1 MGAAI
6 NTGGKLEPPVPMAV
20 RRVPLVP
27 LAGHVLS
34 RREGEGCRQQWL
46 RDGEKCP
53 ALGDGGT
60 GERVVPPTTTAGQGE
75 RERECVGTANSG
87 CETGQRGFVLR
98 TSYLHFT

>member
-1 MGAAI
+1 MPLMAAA
-6 NTGGKLEPPVPMAV
+6 GQV
-20 RRVPLVP
+20 REWVPLMAA
-27 LAGHVLS
+27 AGRVRHS
-34 RREGEGCRQQWL
+34 WCRQQWL